1 MKIKICGIRRKED
14 IDIINKYNPD
24 YIGIIFYPK
33 SKRYIKPNIIAPF
46 LNNLN
51 PNIKK
56 VGVFVNETFDT
67 VNEIS
72 NICNLDIIQLHGN
85 EDIEYIKNIKKTV
98 WKALSVKNKNIK
110 KQMEIYKKYVEIIL
124 LDNGKGG
131 TGKTF
136 NWKYAK
142 NLSENYKIA
151 LAGGININN
160 VKEAIKIVNPSI
172 IDISSGV
179 EINSYKDEEKIKN
192 IINLIRNI

>member
-14 IDIINKYNPD
+14 IDIVNKYNPD

-33 SKRYIKPNIIAPF
+33 SKRYVEPHIISPL

-56 VGVFVNETFDT
+56 VGVFVNEDFSK
-67 VNEIS
+67 VNEIA

-85 EDIEYIKNIKKTV
+85 EDIEYIKKIEKTT
-98 WKALSVKNKNIK
+98 WKALSVKNENIK
-110 KQMEIYKKYVEIIL
+110 EDLKIYKDYVEIIL

-131 TGKTF
+131 TGETF
-136 NWKYAK
+136 NWEYAR

-151 LAGGININN
+151 LAGGINIDN
-160 VKEAIKIVNPSI
+160 VKEAIDIVKPEI

-179 EINSYKDEEKIKN
+179 ETNGYKDEEKIKQ
-192 IINLIRNI
+192 IINLIRN